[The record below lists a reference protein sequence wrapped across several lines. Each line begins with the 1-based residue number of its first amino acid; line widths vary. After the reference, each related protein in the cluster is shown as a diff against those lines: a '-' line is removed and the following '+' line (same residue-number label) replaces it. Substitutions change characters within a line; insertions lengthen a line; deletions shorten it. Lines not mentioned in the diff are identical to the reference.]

1 MNPVQNTPTQ
11 PVATQKPVVIGISQ
25 GDINGIGLE
34 VIIKTFSDPAMLE
47 VCTPVLFSSNKTLS
61 SYRKVVPSEHFNY
74 NIMTGIDNI
83 PARKFNLY
91 NCYNEDVALELGKET
106 AIGGKYAVKSLQV
119 ACDALEKNKIDALV
133 TAPINKH
140 NTYSEQFPFA
150 GHTSYL
156 DSRFGKGNS
165 LMMLVSGN
173 LRVALLTE
181 HIPVSEVAA
190 AISVEKILKR
200 LNILN
205 KTLREDFSIPKPKIA
220 VLGLN
225 PHAGDGGALG
235 KEEEQII
242 APAIKTAQ
250 QNNMLVYGPY
260 PADGFFGNMA
270 FQKFDAVLAIYHD
283 QGLIPFKYMA
293 FESGVNFTAGL
304 PIVRTSPDHGTAY
317 DIAGKNKASE
327 ASFREAIYVACDLV
341 RTRKEYR
348 KLVSNPLK
356 SYAPSPQDSRDAE

>member
-1 MNPVQNTPTQ
+1 MNPVPATPQ
-11 PVATQKPVVIGISQ
+11 PAPPQKPVIVGISQ

-34 VIIKTFSDPAMLE
+34 VIIKTFSDPTMLE
-47 VCTPVLFSSNKTLS
+47 VCTPVLFSSNKTLT
-61 SYRKVVPSEHFNY
+61 SYRKIVPSEHFNY
-74 NIMTGIDNI
+74 NMINGLDNI
-83 PARKFNLY
+83 PAHKFNLF
-91 NCYNEDVALELGKET
+91 NCYNEDVLLELGKET
-106 AIGGKYAVKSLQV
+106 QNGGKYAIKSLQV

-140 NTYSEQFPFA
+140 NTYSEQFPFT

-156 DSRFGKGNS
+156 DERFGKGNS
-165 LMMLVSGN
+165 LMMLVSGS
-173 LRVALLTE
+173 LRVALMTE

-190 AISVEKILKR
+190 ALSVEKMLKK
-200 LNILN
+200 LNTLN
-205 KTLREDFSIPKPKIA
+205 KTLREDFSISKPKIA

-242 APAIKTAQ
+242 APAIKAAQ

-270 FQKFDAVLAIYHD
+270 FQKFDAVLAMYHD

-293 FESGVNFTAGL
+293 FESGVNFTAGI
-304 PIVRTSPDHGTAY
+304 PVIRTSPDHGTAY

-327 ASFREAIYVACDLV
+327 ASFREAIYAACDLV
-341 RTRKEYR
+341 RIRKEYR
-348 KLVSNPLK
+348 KLTSNPLK
-356 SYAPSPQDSRDAE
+356 SYAPSPQESQGGE